1 MTVTNVAA
9 MPDKAIDP
17 VTLDIIENALKN
29 TRFEMDA
36 VLYRTAMS
44 PVIREQHDQFPMIT
58 DPQGRMVVGQFGSFI
73 AGLMASWDQSIE
85 PGDVIML
92 SDPYL
97 CGGAISH
104 VNDLLVLLPIFYE
117 NEIVGWAS
125 MFGHMQDVGGP
136 LTGSLPT
143 GATSIFGEG
152 LRLPPVKIYEG
163 GKLNRAVLDIMLNNV
178 RQPDMNRADLMA
190 IVASCRTAE
199 KRVIEL
205 CERFGK
211 DTYLA
216 ACGALLDRTYRA
228 MKQLI
233 VQNLPEEPQFFEDYI
248 DDDGLGNGPFKMKL
262 TIWREGDEAYFDWTG
277 TDPQA
282 LGPINFYLNEGMF
295 KMFIG
300 VYLIMVFDP
309 QILFNDGF
317 YPSLHVKMPRG
328 SLIQPEF
335 PAALGCRTHALTR
348 LFDVLGGAL
357 AKRAPEFTT
366 AAGYGTSPYMLY
378 SGYKDDGEF
387 YYLMEITYGGIPG
400 RPIGDGMDG
409 HSWWPLFTNIPTEYL
424 ESYYPIRIDGYTS
437 IADSGGAGFHRGGN
451 GIEKV
456 YTYLEPGEVSIHD
469 DRWLTPPWGILG
481 GEPGMRS
488 QKILRRTDGS
498 EEILPSKCDQVTV
511 EAGDQLVYRTAGGG
525 GWKDPLT
532 RPAEA
537 VARDVRYGLVTRAKA
552 EAAYGVVLNDDLTA
566 DEAASTALRERMTA
580 ERGEVAPFNFGPS
593 LDELLAT
600 AEAQTGLPAPTKPQP
615 VRWAMARAAR
625 AAAPAR
631 NGSSNGAHRANGN
644 GHPTADTVAV
654 DSPESTPTV

>member
-1 MTVTNVAA
+1 MALVKTADI
-9 MPDKAIDP
+9 PQIDIDP

-29 TRFEMDA
+29 TRYEMDA

-58 DPQGRMVVGQFGSFI
+58 DPHGRMVVGQFGSYI
-73 AGLMASWDQSIE
+73 AGLMETWDQSIE

-117 NEIVGWAS
+117 DEVIGWAS
-125 MFGHMQDVGGP
+125 MFGHAQDVGGP
-136 LTGSLPT
+136 LPGSLPT
-143 GATSIFGEG
+143 GATTIFGEG
-152 LRLPPVKIYEG
+152 LRLPPVKIYER

-178 RQPDMNRADLMA
+178 RQPEMNRADLMA

-205 CERFGK
+205 CQRFGK
-211 DTYLA
+211 ETYLA
-216 ACGALLDRTYRA
+216 ACQALLDRTYRA
-228 MKQLI
+228 MQQLI
-233 VQNLPEEPQFFEDYI
+233 VQNLPEEPQFFADYV

-262 TIWREGDEAYFDWTG
+262 TIWREGDQAYFDWTG

-317 YPSLHVKMPRG
+317 YPLLHVTMPRG

-366 AAGYGTSPYMLY
+366 AAGYGTSPYLLY
-378 SGYKDDGEF
+378 SGYDDNGEF
-387 YYLMEITYGGIPG
+387 FYLMEITYGGIPG

-424 ESYYPIRIDGYTS
+424 ESYYPIRIESYSS
-437 IADSGGAGFHRGGN
+437 ITDSGGAGFHRGGN
-451 GIEKV
+451 GIEKI
-456 YTYLEPGEVSIHD
+456 YTFLEPGEISIHD

-481 GEPGMRS
+481 GTPGMRS
-488 QKILRRTDGS
+488 SKLLRRADGT
-498 EEILPSKCDQVTV
+498 EQILSSKCDQVTV
-511 EAGDQLVYRTAGGG
+511 EPGDRLVYRTAGGG
-525 GWKDPLT
+525 GWKDPLA
-532 RPAEA
+532 RPAEM
-537 VARDVRYGLVTRAKA
+537 VQRDVRYGLVSRAKA
-552 EAAYGVVLNDDLTA
+552 ERDYGVVLTNTLEIDLAATEA
-566 DEAASTALRERMTA
+566 RRDEIAAA
-580 ERGEVAPFNFGPS
+580 RGEVAGFNFGPP
-593 LDELLAT
+593 LEELLAT
-600 AEAQTGLPAPTKPQP
+600 AEEQTGLPAPRKPRP

-625 AAAPAR
+625 H
-631 NGSSNGAHRANGN
+631 NGSSPARSTNGVEQSRAIA
-644 GHPTADTVAV
+644 AD
-654 DSPESTPTV
+654 